1 VTDMLDRAAGT
12 AAGAADA
19 HAGGDAFAVLGLP
32 YSPDLT
38 DEDVRRAWRARMR
51 AVHPDAGG
59 DNAAAA
65 AVTAAYEALRSG
77 VRRGE
82 LLAAAMTERTDPSP
96 VASGPGRA
104 GRSSRPDAAR
114 RAELRAMVAVGRQA
128 QGLPPNITDAATLA
142 RIAELMIAMEPGA
155 GARDRAPL
163 PAGADWRPAAGRS
176 PWRVSSWR
184 SEGRRR
190 FMRDYEIR
198 ETASVAAVEQA
209 GTTAWRARW
218 AQVRYGRPGWL
229 AGRIMLAAAAVAG
242 ALFAAP
248 GDPAVPG
255 LAVGAATWLVLTGRL
270 DLAPR
275 IRR

>member
-1 VTDMLDRAAGT
+1 MTDTLDRTAT
-12 AAGAADA
+12 AAADGMDA
-19 HAGGDAFAVLGLP
+19 RAGGDAFAVLGLP

-82 LLAAAMTERTDPSP
+82 LLAAAMTERTDPPAAPP
-96 VASGPGRA
+96 VPHRA
-104 GRSSRPDAAR
+104 GGSSRPDAAR
-114 RAELRAMVAVGRQA
+114 RAELRALVAAGREA
-128 QGLPPNITDAATLA
+128 QGLPPYITDAATLA
-142 RIAELMIAMEPGA
+142 RIAELMTAMEPGVT
-155 GARDRAPL
+155 ARDRAPL
-163 PAGADWRPAAGRS
+163 SAGADWRPAS
-176 PWRVSSWR
+176 PASWRLSRWR

-190 FMRDYEIR
+190 FMREYEIR

-209 GTTAWRARW
+209 GTTWWRVRW

-229 AGRIMLAAAAVAG
+229 AGRIMLAAAAVMG
-242 ALFAAP
+242 AQFVAP
-248 GDPAVPG
+248 GDPAVPA

-275 IRR
+275 VRK